1 MTDLAKEE
9 LPAGGQLLLLF
20 SAGLFFLAVGVWF
33 LTNATKPG
41 VVNKMRS
48 LSDFSPRG
56 EKETQIL
63 ARILGVGFAIG
74 GAAAFIGGGVVAFR

>member
-9 LPAGGQLLLLF
+9 LPVGGQLLLLF

-48 LSDFSPRG
+48 LSGFSHRG
-56 EKETQIL
+56 ERETRIL
-63 ARILGVGFAIG
+63 ARILGVGFVIG